1 MTDINVTVTENN
13 PIIQPFGTI
22 LGLGTP
28 VDLLQ
33 FNVLAGPPAVPQA
46 GDLWWDQA
54 DQTLTLHVDGVSLQ
68 IGQEFYTKGV
78 NKTGSTIVDGT
89 PISSDGAQGNRPKI
103 LVSSNDDFD
112 LIATYIGLSTEDIL
126 NNEEGFVTIF
136 GAVRGIDTSAYAEGA
151 PVYLG
156 VNGTLTPIRPSTG
169 SIIVVGIAVNST
181 SNGTVFVIYPGQVR
195 TDLFNVMTSA
205 IADGDM
211 QPRQVNMWVNEST
224 DKLTFK
230 VKYSGGNIKSGEVS
244 LT

>member
-1 MTDINVTVTENN
+1 MTEISITVIENN

-33 FNVLAGPPAVPQA
+33 FNVLAGPPAVPQP

-78 NKTGSTIVDGT
+78 NKTGSTITDGT

-112 LIATYIGLSTEDIL
+112 LISTYIGLATEDIA

-136 GAVRGIDTSAYAEGA
+136 GAVRGVNTSSYAEGA

-156 VNGTLTPIRPSTG
+156 PSGTLVAVRPTTG
-169 SIIVVGIAVNST
+169 SVIIVGIAINST
-181 SNGTVFVIYPGQVR
+181 SNGTIFVIYPGKVR
-195 TDLFNVMTSA
+195 TDLFDVLTSA
-205 IADGDM
+205 IDDGDM
-211 QPRQVNMWVNEST
+211 QPRQVNMWINEST

-230 VKYSGGNIKSGEVS
+230 VKYSTGTIKTGEVS